1 MNLVRKFHCVKYLTC
16 NSLAFIRLDK
26 CFGMVALKW
35 GDLFVVVGICDDKG
49 GHNMRNTNVTDMPK
63 QWIKSVGNRPDY
75 QPFEGDPDIPP
86 PANKPSSLTFESAFR
101 CRTAI

>member
-1 MNLVRKFHCVKYLTC
+1 
-16 NSLAFIRLDK
+16 
-26 CFGMVALKW
+26 
-35 GDLFVVVGICDDKG
+35 
-49 GHNMRNTNVTDMPK
+49 MRVTNVKDMPK